1 MGLGAGRPWEA
12 AVRNTGARAIAMA
25 KGRMKVVTF
34 EGVPVT
40 ELMDDR
46 ISKFEMRKFWRIN
59 RT

>member
-12 AVRNTGARAIAMA
+12 AVRNIGARATAMA

-34 EGVPVT
+34 EVVPMR

-46 ISKFEMRKFWRIN
+46 ISKFEM
-59 RT
+59 

>member
-12 AVRNTGARAIAMA
+12 AVRNIGARATAMA